1 MNFYVCDMI
10 VYNPKDWIHATF
22 TLHKS
27 DTVRKLAPLLVIMA
41 LYSWG
46 IAYLEL
52 EYLKLSE
59 RSWVRNITILHNLL
73 GFVMSILLVFR
84 TNTAYDRWWEARR
97 QWGALTNTCRNLAIK
112 VNAFLPPEDEANR
125 DFFEKTIPMFAH
137 TLYEHLHANQTRF
150 MLDEKAHPEFE
161 QLDQRRHGP
170 NQVAA
175 LIYSRINRLYREGV
189 LTGDQLIVINEELRG
204 LTDICGACERIKNTP
219 IPWSYSSFIKKFI
232 IMYVLTLPVGY
243 VFSMGYFVIAAVPF
257 VFYVMASLEI
267 IAESI
272 EDPFGHDPDDL
283 PIDRI
288 AQNIRKHVGEIVR

>member
-1 MNFYVCDMI
+1 MG
-10 VYNPKDWIHATF
+10 
-22 TLHKS
+22 
-27 DTVRKLAPLLVIMA
+27 

-46 IAYLEL
+46 IAYWEL

-84 TNTAYDRWWEARR
+84 TNTAYDRWWEARK
-97 QWGALTNTCRNLAIK
+97 QWGALTNASRNMAIK
-112 VNAFLPPEDEANR
+112 LNAFLTPQDEANR
-125 DFFEKTIPMFAH
+125 DFFRKTIAMYAH
-137 TLYEHLHANQTRF
+137 TLFEHLRSNRTKF
-150 MLDEKAHPEFE
+150 MLDEKYHSEFE
-161 QLDQRRHGP
+161 VLDSRKHGP

-175 LIYSRINRLYREGV
+175 LLYTRTNRLYKEGL
-189 LTGDQLIVINEELRG
+189 LTGDQLIVVNNELLA

-232 IMYVLTLPVGY
+232 ILYVVTLPLGY

-272 EDPFGHDPDDL
+272 EDPFGEDPDDL
-283 PIDRI
+283 PIDKMGE
-288 AQNIRKHVGEIVR
+288 NIRKHIEEIIR

>member
-1 MNFYVCDMI
+1 MI
-10 VYNPKDWIHATF
+10 VYNPKDWFHATF
-22 TLHKS
+22 TLHRS
-27 DTVRKLAPLLVIMA
+27 DTIRKLFPLLLVMA

-46 IAYLEL
+46 IAYWEL

-59 RSWVRNITILHNLL
+59 RSWVKNITILHNLL

-97 QWGALTNTCRNLAIK
+97 QWGALTNCSRNLAIK
-112 VNAFLPPEDEANR
+112 LNGFLAPQDQANR
-125 DFFEKTIPMFAH
+125 DFYEKTIPMYAH
-137 TLYEHLHANQTRF
+137 TLFEHLRSNETRF
-150 MLDEKAHPEFE
+150 MLDEKAHPEFD
-161 QLDQRRHGP
+161 QLDKQRHGP
-170 NQVAA
+170 NQLAA
-175 LIYSRINRLYREGV
+175 LMYNRTNRLYKEGI
-189 LTGDQLIVINEELRG
+189 LTGDQLIVVNNELSA

-232 IMYVLTLPVGY
+232 ITYVLTLPLGY

-272 EDPFGHDPDDL
+272 EDPFGEDPDDL
-283 PIDRI
+283 PIDKI
-288 AQNIRKHVGEIVR
+288 AENIRKHVKEIIR